1 MSEYPSKTEQ
11 TGFPEPVSSFA
22 GPIAE
27 LVGHGMLSPPSRPGL
42 LASLD
47 RFEVLRLL
55 GAGGMGVVLLARDS
69 TSGAQVA
76 IKMVRPELLADH
88 QIMHRFLKE
97 AGHLQRLRHKNVIE
111 VLEVC
116 DREQGPYFVMP
127 FYEKGNL
134 ARRIRPGQPL
144 EPEVIVDFAAQVCEG
159 LQFAHRRGIIHR
171 DLKPANILITA
182 DAKACLADFGL
193 ARTLFNDTVVDVESP
208 QCEGTAPYMSPGL
221 AAGNAEDTRCDIYAF
236 GALLYEMLTG
246 EAPYKGRTTK
256 EIREQILARPPKA
269 ITELNPK
276 ADRALVSVAQGA
288 MGRELRDRYADIA
301 DVLTDLQRIKE
312 GKPPVGPHGIGRSLR
327 DNLQRV
333 RRIPAVVG
341 LTVALA
347 AIGLLAWMLWH
358 NAPKQVARTLPP
370 PPVTATNPVP
380 AAPAQR
386 LTNPIPSAP
395 TKGPTTTVPD
405 PHRFQAP
412 WGIAVDNAA
421 NVYVADTEDCT
432 ISKITPAGRVTTLAG
447 RAGYRGLTNGL
458 GGNARFIMPRGA
470 AVDNAGNIYL
480 ADSFTIRKVA
490 PTGVVTTLAGQR
502 GYPGAT
508 DGIGTNAQ
516 FDLPSG
522 VTADSVGNVY
532 VADRHTIRKITP
544 GGEVSTLAG
553 LAGRAGTLDGAG
565 TDARFSDME
574 KGIAV
579 DSAGNVYVADAW
591 NHTIRRMTP
600 AGEVLTLAGSFHKGS
615 NDGAGTN
622 AGFFKPCGIAVYAAG
637 VVYVADT
644 FNHTIRKIT
653 PEGLVSTLAG
663 TAGTAGSAD
672 GAGSNALFD
681 HPRGI
686 ALDDAGNVY
695 VADTGNRSLRKLTPA
710 GVVTTLAGKSLIRPH

>member
-1 MSEYPSKTEQ
+1 M
-11 TGFPEPVSSFA
+11 
-22 GPIAE
+22 
-27 LVGHGMLSPPSRPGL
+27 
-42 LASLD
+42 
-47 RFEVLRLL
+47 
-55 GAGGMGVVLLARDS
+55 
-69 TSGAQVA
+69 
-76 IKMVRPELLADH
+76 
-88 QIMHRFLKE
+88 
-97 AGHLQRLRHKNVIE
+97 
-111 VLEVC
+111 
-116 DREQGPYFVMP
+116 
-127 FYEKGNL
+127 
-134 ARRIRPGQPL
+134 
-144 EPEVIVDFAAQVCEG
+144 
-159 LQFAHRRGIIHR
+159 
-171 DLKPANILITA
+171 
-182 DAKACLADFGL
+182 
-193 ARTLFNDTVVDVESP
+193 
-208 QCEGTAPYMSPGL
+208 
-221 AAGNAEDTRCDIYAF
+221 
-236 GALLYEMLTG
+236 
-246 EAPYKGRTTK
+246 
-256 EIREQILARPPKA
+256 
-269 ITELNPK
+269 
-276 ADRALVSVAQGA
+276 
-288 MGRELRDRYADIA
+288 
-301 DVLTDLQRIKE
+301 
-312 GKPPVGPHGIGRSLR
+312 
-327 DNLQRV
+327 
-333 RRIPAVVG
+333 
-341 LTVALA
+341 
-347 AIGLLAWMLWH
+347 
-358 NAPKQVARTLPP
+358 
-370 PPVTATNPVP
+370 TATNPVP

-386 LTNPIPSAP
+386 LTNPVPSAP